1 MKHRNDPPAPL
12 FESSGPGGP
21 DKQPPRPVGFNY
33 RDMAAQVRPEIVPQL
48 PPKLDA
54 AQARRERDAAIAR
67 VVEGAELDWLA
78 KAQDAIRHC
87 AATMP
92 TFIVDDVQAVLA
104 SKGTPPPVEGRAM
117 GAAIAWACRRG
128 VIESTGGYRASAQ
141 PQCHGNPRTVWRA
154 KGAKEAT

>member
-54 AQARRERDAAIAR
+54 AQARRERDAAIQR
-67 VVEGAELDWLA
+67 VVEGAELDWLS

-87 AATMP
+87 AANKPDFT
-92 TFIVDDVQAVLA
+92 VDDVQEHLA
-104 SKGTPPPVEGRAM
+104 RQGTPPPSEGRVM
-117 GAAIAWACRRG
+117 GAAMSWGKRTG
-128 VIESTGGYRASAQ
+128 LIEPTGQYRPSSQ
-141 PQCHGNPRTVWRA
+141 PQCHANPRMVWRP
-154 KGAKEAT
+154 KGGVGA